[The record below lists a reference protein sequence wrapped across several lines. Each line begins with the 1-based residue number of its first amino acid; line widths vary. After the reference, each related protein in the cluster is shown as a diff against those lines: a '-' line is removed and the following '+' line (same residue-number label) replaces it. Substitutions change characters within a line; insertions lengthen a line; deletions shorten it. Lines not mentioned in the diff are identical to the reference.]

1 MVTPMV
7 TESDMSQGRSLL
19 GLRPPADLAESAVGA
34 RAPSVIVSQPVAQ
47 PVPQAQAATPA
58 RPSYPTISSGWDAED
73 EESRGKGSDL
83 LTAVKAGVV
92 LLVFIIALALLL
104 R

>member
-1 MVTPMV
+1 MV

-19 GLRPPADLAESAVGA
+19 GLRPPADLAESAVGV
-34 RAPSVIVSQPVAQ
+34 RAPSVIVSQPAA
-47 PVPQAQAATPA
+47 PPAQAQGSAPA

-92 LLVFIIALALLL
+92 LLVFIVALALLL